1 MNTKMMPKC
10 KRQRKMNDIN
20 CIKNIR
26 YIGENKVE

>member
-1 MNTKMMPKC
+1 MNTKMIPKC

-26 YIGENKVE
+26 YICENKVE